1 MGLYILDECSKHGV
15 SGLKVC
21 GYRSPLYRGYLVPV
35 PQDCSQ
41 VRICAD
47 ECLAY
52 LAAQYCQ
59 ELSGS
64 QHAEKQILEVYR
76 PLLLFWGEYPVL
88 YDY

>member
-1 MGLYILDECSKHGV
+1 MDTRLLCTGAD
-15 SGLKVC
+15 
-21 GYRSPLYRGYLVPV
+21 LVAV

-41 VRICAD
+41 VRTCAG

-59 ELSGS
+59 DLSGS
-64 QHAEKQILEVYR
+64 QHAKKRILEVCR